1 MYHPIICFPIWNEIR
16 RNEKTAAFCIFF
28 FRKKNK
34 NKQTWPNM
42 TLKFVFHM
50 WGVMR
55 RPLPLIGQVQIWAYD
70 VISPLS
76 GLSNKII
83 VLNSNLPIKDVI
95 CHFENPNKSLESTGN
110 FLIVANVYLG
120 LCWHFEQFK
129 LSWANTILEQ
139 FNSKYQLLSLTDSI
153 LEKFKLSWPN
163 SILEIFNSKYLLL
176 SFCQLNFEQFKLSW
190 ANSIIENLN
199 SKY

>member
-28 FRKKNK
+28 FVKKKPNK
-34 NKQTWPNM
+34 HDFKIRFPYVGSHEKPPSADWSSPN
-42 TLKFVFHM
+42 LSIWRHQPSLRSVQQNN
-50 WGVMR
+50 
-55 RPLPLIGQVQIWAYD
+55 IG
-70 VISPLS
+70 
-76 GLSNKII
+76 
-83 VLNSNLPIKDVI
+83 NLPIKDVI

-110 FLIVANVYLG
+110 FLIVANVYLR

-129 LSWANTILEQ
+129 LSWANTILEK

-190 ANSIIENLN
+190 ANSILEKFN